1 MTPTHHPN
9 DETLLAYAAGTLGEG
24 FSLVIAAHLAFCP
37 DCRAAI
43 AGGEAIGG
51 DLLEQVTPELLAEG
65 ARERVLAALGAAPPA
80 APAAAAQTMLNPQFP
95 APLNRYLDRDFST
108 VPWRSLGPG
117 LHHFEIL
124 QHHHTDFHNLR
135 LLRIAPGR
143 KLPRHG
149 HSGMELTLVLLGSYS
164 DELGQFARGDVAE
177 TDEEIVHQPTSDRD
191 EDCVCL
197 IATDAPLKFE
207 SVVARVFQRFAGI

>member
-1 MTPTHHPN
+1 MTPAHHPN
-9 DETLLAYAAGTLGEG
+9 DETLLSYAAGTLGEG

-51 DLLEQVTPELLAEG
+51 DLLEELAPELLAVG
-65 ARERVLAALGAAPPA
+65 ARERVLARLDTVPPD
-80 APAAAAQTMLNPQFP
+80 APAPVRRSELNPQFP
-95 APLNRYLDRDFST
+95 APLNRYLDRDYAA

-117 LHHFEIL
+117 LHHFEVL
-124 QHHHTDFHNLR
+124 PHHHADFHNVR

-164 DELGQFARGDVAE
+164 DELGRFGRGDVAE
-177 TDEEIVHQPTSDRD
+177 TDEEIVHQPVSGRD
-191 EDCVCL
+191 EDCICL
-197 IATDAPLKFE
+197 VATDAPLKFE
-207 SVVARVFQRFAGI
+207 SIVARVFQRFTGI